1 MDNIIA
7 KKFNF
12 QLDAKLVKALRDKS
26 FICYNTDDIELLI
39 DIVENGAEKILDNS
53 MVEVIYSYPNGE
65 SNQIKQTMEDGD
77 ISIVENKILIRPKS
91 NCLIPTEYLKID
103 INIYDEDEFISTQ
116 PFIFR
121 VYKSAESEMFEVAED
136 VVNTMRSIDGQL
148 QELSAKIDG
157 LQGEFKEEYDA
168 VKEKYDEVYS
178 DMIDLSREISSN
190 TRTLEGKINEVMGK
204 ANTDITDLISNTN
217 NRIDELVEVSDAK
230 LQTVIENSNNEVN
243 ALMEKINNT
252 NIELDECFLRSTN
265 LTPIDNS
272 GRLLFTTEL
281 LLTSPTNL
289 VNKSYILTTS
299 CSPYVSTVVTSN
311 IEMLY
316 FSLEGDNVTINY
328 ISLANKSVQGN
339 SISVVPQFNNGKSTI
354 PKDSSDY
361 KIYIL
366 TNILTSYVDNATCT
380 ITSNTTLSNNI

>member
-1 MDNIIA
+1 
-7 KKFNF
+7 
-12 QLDAKLVKALRDKS
+12 
-26 FICYNTDDIELLI
+26 
-39 DIVENGAEKILDNS
+39 
-53 MVEVIYSYPNGE
+53 
-65 SNQIKQTMEDGD
+65 
-77 ISIVENKILIRPKS
+77 
-91 NCLIPTEYLKID
+91 
-103 INIYDEDEFISTQ
+103 
-116 PFIFR
+116 
-121 VYKSAESEMFEVAED
+121 
-136 VVNTMRSIDGQL
+136 
-148 QELSAKIDG
+148 
-157 LQGEFKEEYDA
+157 
-168 VKEKYDEVYS
+168 
-178 DMIDLSREISSN
+178 MIDLSREISSN

-230 LQTVIENSNNEVN
+230 LETIIEKSNNEVN

-272 GRLLFTTEL
+272 GRLLFTTDL

-299 CSPYVSTVVTSN
+299 GSPYVSTVVTSN
-311 IEMLY
+311 IGILY

-354 PKDSSDY
+354 SKDSSDY

-366 TNILTSYVDNATCT
+366 TNLLTSCVDNATCT